1 MDGGSDG
8 LNVIKSILIFASKRL
23 RLQGH
28 IWLEI
33 SHSHPRLIEQHLDEN
48 KSVLNLKLIAAY
60 KDMFGKDRFVEI
72 MKI

>member
-8 LNVIKSILIFASKRL
+8 LNVIRSILIFASKRL

-28 IWLEI
+28 IWLEVDP
-33 SHSHPRLIEQHLDEN
+33 SHPRLIEQHLHEN
-48 KSVLNLKLIAAY
+48 KSVLNLKFVAAY